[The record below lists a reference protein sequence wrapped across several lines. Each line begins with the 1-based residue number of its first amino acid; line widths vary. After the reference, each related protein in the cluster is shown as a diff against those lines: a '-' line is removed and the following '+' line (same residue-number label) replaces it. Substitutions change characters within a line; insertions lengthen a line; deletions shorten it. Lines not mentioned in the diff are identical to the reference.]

1 MASESLSSSV
11 NAKDRAA
18 SILETNGF
26 ILSAT
31 IGSGSYATVKSAYSQ
46 VHKTKV
52 AIKIVS
58 KKKAPDDYISKFLP
72 REIQVVKLL
81 KHPNLVCFIQSIETT
96 NRVYIAMELAEN
108 GDLLDFI
115 KGHGAVPEAQTGVWF
130 HQFVDGIE
138 YCHQHGVV
146 HRDLKCENLLLNK
159 NNVLKITD
167 FGFARNGMLSA
178 DSNRPKLSETYCGS
192 YAYAPP
198 EILCGIP
205 YNPMLSD
212 IWSMGVVL
220 FTMMFGRLPYDDTNH
235 KILLHQVQK
244 PPVFPPGKNVAE
256 DAKDLMCRILSPAKR
271 RIQMDEIRKD
281 HWFKR
286 IAPKVNKKL
295 SVQNKKE
302 SKVEVVEPEA
312 LNNDSMKSKQGGTE
326 KGALDWKPEKKES
339 KSKNQPDNKTKK
351 ETTATVK

>member
-1 MASESLSSSV
+1 MATEPKNSY
-11 NAKDRAA
+11 NAKVNTKDKI
-18 SILETNGF
+18 SNILETHGF
-26 ILSAT
+26 IVSAT
-31 IGSGSYATVKSAYSQ
+31 IGHGSYATVKAAYSQ
-46 VHKTKV
+46 SHKAKV

-72 REIQVVKLL
+72 REIQVVKFL
-81 KHPNLVCFIQSIETT
+81 KHPNLVCFFQSIETT
-96 NRVYIAMELAEN
+96 SRVYIAMELAEN

-115 KGHGAVPEAQTGVWF
+115 KNNGSVAEAQTGVWF
-130 HQFVDGIE
+130 HQLVDGIE
-138 YCHQHGVV
+138 YCHQQGVV

-178 DSNRPKLSETYCGS
+178 DANRPKMSETYCGS

-220 FTMMFGRLPYDDTNH
+220 FTMLFGRLPYDDTNH
-235 KILLHQVQK
+235 KILLHQVQR
-244 PPVFPPGKNVAE
+244 PPVFPSGKNVAE
-256 DAKDLMCRILSPAKR
+256 DAKDLLCRILSPAKR
-271 RIQMDEIRKD
+271 RIQMNEIRED

-286 IAPKVNKKL
+286 MTPKVLKKL
-295 SVQNKKE
+295 SVQTKKDGSETVLQDMPNNETSKIKSEKQEKRESRTNKVVPE
-302 SKVEVVEPEA
+302 SKAKKDPPDKKTEVTSV
-312 LNNDSMKSKQGGTE
+312 Q
-326 KGALDWKPEKKES
+326 
-339 KSKNQPDNKTKK
+339 
-351 ETTATVK
+351 

>member
-1 MASESLSSSV
+1 
-11 NAKDRAA
+11 
-18 SILETNGF
+18 
-26 ILSAT
+26 
-31 IGSGSYATVKSAYSQ
+31 
-46 VHKTKV
+46 
-52 AIKIVS
+52 
-58 KKKAPDDYISKFLP
+58 
-72 REIQVVKLL
+72 
-81 KHPNLVCFIQSIETT
+81 
-96 NRVYIAMELAEN
+96 MELAEN

-115 KGHGAVPEAQTGVWF
+115 KSHGAVPEAQTGVWF
-130 HQFVDGIE
+130 HQLVDGID
-138 YCHQHGVV
+138 YCHKHGVV

-167 FGFARNGMLSA
+167 FGFARNGMLST

-244 PPVFPPGKNVAE
+244 PPVFPSGKSVAE

-302 SKVEVVEPEA
+302 SKAEVLDPDLA
-312 LNNDSMKSKQGGTE
+312 SNDSAKNKQGIQVE
-326 KGALDWKPEKKES
+326 KGTLDRKPEKES
-339 KSKNQPDNKTKK
+339 KLKDQTEKIKK
-351 ETTATVK
+351 EATATVK